1 MVFFLFFFLVLFSF
15 NKKLAGLETARETAI
30 RLFNRLD
37 PDGNN
42 FIKSDSLGQLLN
54 KLGLGRDEQ

>member
-1 MVFFLFFFLVLFSF
+1 M
-15 NKKLAGLETARETAI
+15 I
-30 RLFNRLD
+30 D